1 MDPEAVPTAQKP
13 RHVAYHLQ
21 QLLKKWLEQGV
32 QEEIFEKVP
41 DGEPITWCSP
51 LVVQPK
57 PKYTNVDKEKLKPQ
71 MIRARIDM
79 RIPNK
84 SMKRSR
90 CV

>member
-13 RHVAYHLQ
+13 RCVAYHLQ
-21 QLLKKWLEQGV
+21 QLLKKWLGQGV